1 MPLNSNQLDHPLS
14 EYVLPAVLFIVLGGS
29 WNLASAYDWSS
40 DYGINTGVGVHD
52 NYRLTDKDETDSTS
66 FEVGGF
72 VSIEGRT
79 EISQVRLALRAK
91 NRIFSDSSIDDETSY
106 NLALNTSRTGERLS
120 SYLSLAFDSA
130 STTETELLDT
140 GENKDGTRD
149 TVTIAPGLSY
159 QLDER
164 NSLATDLSYRDVT
177 YDTVSLT
184 EYTNTSLALSWSY
197 RFDETRSV
205 TTRYVYSV
213 YDPDDPKDP
222 DDDGNT
228 DTNSLS
234 LGYGFSTSEATAYN
248 ITLGV
253 TDVDGPQDSTTSGTG
268 AFNVNHQTDERNN
281 FSLSLSRNYEGSGRG
296 DVRERDRINLQWNHG
311 LSDRSQTTVSAEGVN
326 ADDRDYYTLAAG
338 YNYNYTREVVLS
350 ASYRFRVRS
359 EDEDSFDADS
369 ANSSTLLFK
378 LSYSPL

>member
-1 MPLNSNQLDHPLS
+1 MPKYNNQYGYSLC
-14 EYVLPAVLFIVLGGS
+14 EYVLLAALFIVLGGS
-29 WNLASAYDWSS
+29 SNLASAYDWST

-52 NYRLTDKDETDSTS
+52 NYRLTDNDETDSTS

-72 VSIEGRT
+72 VNIEGRT
-79 EISQVRLALRAK
+79 EISRVGLALRAK
-91 NRIFSDSSIDDETSY
+91 NRNFSDSSIDDETSY
-106 NLALNTSRTGERLS
+106 NLALNTSRTGERLA
-120 SYLSLAFDSA
+120 SYLSVDFDSA

-177 YDTVSLT
+177 YDKVSLT

-197 RFDETRSV
+197 RFDETRSA
-205 TTRYVYSV
+205 TTSYVYSV
-213 YDPDDPKDP
+213 YDPDDPDDP
-222 DDDGNT
+222 DDDGTT

-281 FSLSLSRNYEGSGRG
+281 FSLTLSKDYEGSGRG
-296 DVRERDRINLQWNHG
+296 DVQERDRINLQWNHG

-326 ADDRDYYTLAAG
+326 TDDRDYYTLAAG
-338 YNYNYTREVVLS
+338 YNYNYSREVVLS
-350 ASYRFRVRS
+350 ASYRFRVRN

-369 ANSSTLLFK
+369 ANSSTLLFT